1 VIYNIVGKVT
11 ERGEDFFILEILGIG
26 LKIFSNTRTLNN
38 LPASANKVKVFTF
51 LYIREDSFE
60 LYGFLKEEELRLFE
74 MLNSVAGIGPKTALS
89 ILDIDSIENIMAAI
103 IEKRSE
109 LLTRGS
115 GIGRKTAERII
126 LELHNKIKLPK
137 ASSLTK
143 VMDLNNEIEE
153 ILISLGYRRAEIRQA
168 LTNLNNEKSQKLEER
183 LREVLKILSHHA

>member
-1 VIYNIVGKVT
+1 MIYNIVGKVT